1 MGTSDLS
8 KELNV
13 TSRRALQLSLQ
24 MVVLA
29 AKKYGKVVLD
39 GVYLNVRDL
48 EGFEKECW
56 EVFRARGRER
66 VGEGVRVRR
75 ENADSS
81 VDDRVG
87 QSGFRAFSDG
97 GGGCEEHHRLL

>member
-56 EVFRARGRER
+56 EVCGAGEREW

-87 QSGFRAFSDG
+87 QSDFRAFRDG
-97 GGGCEEHHRLL
+97 GGGREEHHCLL

>member
-1 MGTSDLS
+1 M
-8 KELNV
+8 

-56 EVFRARGRER
+56 EVFRARGRE
-66 VGEGVRVRR
+66 
-75 ENADSS
+75 
-81 VDDRVG
+81 
-87 QSGFRAFSDG
+87 
-97 GGGCEEHHRLL
+97 

>member
-24 MVVLA
+24 MVILA
-29 AKKYGKVVLD
+29 AMKYSKIVLD

-48 EGFEKECW
+48 EGFEKECL
-56 EVFRARGRER
+56 EVGLEK
-66 VGEGVRVRR
+66 
-75 ENADSS
+75 
-81 VDDRVG
+81 
-87 QSGFRAFSDG
+87 
-97 GGGCEEHHRLL
+97 CM